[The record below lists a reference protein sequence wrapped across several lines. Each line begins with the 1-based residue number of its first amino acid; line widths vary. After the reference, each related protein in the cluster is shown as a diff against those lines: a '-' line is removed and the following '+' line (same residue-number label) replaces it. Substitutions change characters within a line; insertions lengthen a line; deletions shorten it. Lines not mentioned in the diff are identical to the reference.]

1 MRVLSAADAGA
12 VSAGAE
18 AGWVTFRRSD
28 ATAVIGMVRAVAA
41 GHDAGE
47 HGDGVE
53 VVVETPRPGWLARRL
68 GRQRAQARM
77 VVTKGVGIVAYPFD
91 IQLVTEHDG
100 AGAHRVGARRGWAT
114 SNSAGLAFLI
124 QKGREGDRFD
134 FAGLVGGAVAALSTL
149 RPRARDNGWR
159 ARVDRSISRH

>member
-1 MRVLSAADAGA
+1 MSA
-12 VSAGAE
+12 VAE
-18 AGWVTFRRSD
+18 QGWVAFRRSD
-28 ATAVIGMVRAVAA
+28 ATAVIGMVRSVAA
-41 GHDAGE
+41 AHDAGE

-68 GRQRAQARM
+68 GRQRAQARL

-91 IQLVTEHDG
+91 IQLITEHDG
-100 AGAHRVGARRGWAT
+100 ASARRVGARRGWAT
-114 SNSAGLAFLI
+114 STSAGLAFLI

-149 RPRARDNGWR
+149 RPRAGEHGWR
-159 ARVDRSISRH
+159 ARIDRSVYRR

>member
-1 MRVLSAADAGA
+1 MRVESAADAGA

-53 VVVETPRPGWLARRL
+53 GVVETPRPGWLARRL

-77 VVTKGVGIVAYPFD
+77 
-91 IQLVTEHDG
+91 
-100 AGAHRVGARRGWAT
+100 
-114 SNSAGLAFLI
+114 
-124 QKGREGDRFD
+124 
-134 FAGLVGGAVAALSTL
+134 
-149 RPRARDNGWR
+149 
-159 ARVDRSISRH
+159 